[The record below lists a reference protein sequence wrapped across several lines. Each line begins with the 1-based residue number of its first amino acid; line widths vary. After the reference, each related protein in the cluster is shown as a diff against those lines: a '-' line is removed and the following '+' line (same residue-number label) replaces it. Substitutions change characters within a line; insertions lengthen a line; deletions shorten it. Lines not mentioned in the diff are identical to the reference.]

1 MKKLSSTILLLCFLT
16 RASAGQKRD
25 TEWLLPN
32 LESRLSVVVSNPGT
46 EPAKALATISVAEA
60 RKVAP
65 EFPGRLAFALLV
77 GKPGGTRPATFL
89 PSQIDDLDSDG
100 VADQFEFPVELAPG
114 EHRQVDVY
122 YSTKLTDTVSYRKQ
136 VHAKHAYGYNREV
149 AALESELIGYRTYG
163 GFFLDFMGRSESML
177 GLNNDLAGYVSIY
190 RDLGAGQRC
199 LPYWENTR
207 ARRSLSAAKRKALAA
222 ADERSDVCS

>member
-1 MKKLSSTILLLCFLT
+1 MFQIREQNQL
-16 RASAGQKRD
+16 KR
-25 TEWLLPN
+25 WQRFLLPRRVR
-32 LESRLSVVVSNPGT
+32 SRRNF
-46 EPAKALATISVAEA
+46 LAGSPS
-60 RKVAP
+60 RCW
-65 EFPGRLAFALLV
+65 L
-77 GKPGGTRPATFL
+77 GKPGDARPATFL

-222 ADERSDVCS
+222 ADECSDVCS